1 MRITDGAPARRPER
15 PSRCLKDATEP
26 GVPICAIESTEPMSM
41 PSSSVV
47 VATTVAGRAPRRRA
61 SASSRISRERLP
73 WCGPEL
79 VRQVRPCRL
88 PAEQISEAFHLRSA
102 VGEDQVGATSQG
114 LVEVS

>member
-1 MRITDGAPARRPER
+1 M
-15 PSRCLKDATEP
+15 
-26 GVPICAIESTEPMSM
+26 PICAIESTEPMSM

-47 VATTVAGRAPRRRA
+47 VATTGRRPRPPQACLGFFADLAGETAVVR
-61 SASSRISRERLP
+61 
-73 WCGPEL
+73 PEL